1 VTTAVSIA
9 EEELDRFLFRRRTHR
24 RIQAVASVLSTQAAD
39 LLLTGAADPRR
50 RIQHDDRFPPFLAT
64 SELIRHGCLA
74 DEGRLTGHGIAVA
87 ERLEE
92 LLATAAT
99 NVGEEQP

>member
-1 VTTAVSIA
+1 MTTAVSVA
-9 EEELDRFLFRRRTHR
+9 EEELDRLLHRRRAQR
-24 RIQAVASVLSTQAAD
+24 RIQTVASSLSTQAAD
-39 LLLTGAADPRR
+39 LLLTGAEDPRR

-92 LLATAAT
+92 LRAAGAT
-99 NVGEEQP
+99 NAGEES